1 MKLVYTVEINEDIY
15 GLDSLLNTLNE
26 AVNDEG
32 FEVKASKLESD
43 EEIAEY

>member
-15 GLDSLLNTLNE
+15 GLDYLMNAFNE
-26 AVNDEG
+26 AVTNEG